1 MFQPVIF
8 SFWSKCNRLFTGPVL
23 TNSSCM
29 SSIHVYSATRIL
41 VLTYSKLLRE
51 TQLLSETKLAR
62 IFPKANFQVLMSLII
77 DLIMR
82 FNNLSIGPS
91 QASMEGLAVLNK
103 FQSRRVKSIFREMG
117 VFGGAAKL
125 NQLVRSS
132 TDPEAVEC
140 LPPELSCDRLASSVS
155 SSVLSPGVGGLSS
168 LPVPVFVRSNSSP
181 RFGGTGCC
189 CCCCCCCCG

>member
-1 MFQPVIF
+1 
-8 SFWSKCNRLFTGPVL
+8 
-23 TNSSCM
+23 
-29 SSIHVYSATRIL
+29 
-41 VLTYSKLLRE
+41 
-51 TQLLSETKLAR
+51 
-62 IFPKANFQVLMSLII
+62 MSLII

-140 LPPELSCDRLASSVS
+140 LPPELS
-155 SSVLSPGVGGLSS
+155 
-168 LPVPVFVRSNSSP
+168 
-181 RFGGTGCC
+181 
-189 CCCCCCCCG
+189 